1 MSLLSLDNLDQF
13 VQEYNY
19 YWNHA
24 ALYERFRRKTTPV
37 KARSYLESWFGKS
50 DLIFIY
56 SQYKNINKNK
66 ILYDILSFLFIFYFI
81 NCF

>member
-24 ALYERFRRKTTPV
+24 SLYERFGSKTTPTEA
-37 KARSYLESWFGKS
+37 KGYSESWFGKS

-56 SQYKNINKNK
+56 TQ
-66 ILYDILSFLFIFYFI
+66 
-81 NCF
+81 